1 MPTVIGVTGRDML
14 LPAVDQHTSAA
25 LVLAAPEEQPLEA
38 ALTEAWAAIEAVGYL
53 VVVVPGS
60 LPAEH
65 RRRLHS
71 VRSLL
76 ESDRIALVEVDLP
89 PLATALLAYQLRQI
103 AHYDL
108 GPGVIASAARLLA
121 HYLYAGAVLGSVAR
135 LDRVPV
141 GLGSHLRSWVP
152 GVHFAVL
159 AGPEPRITEVSDSAR
174 LPGPGYP
181 THLAVSGT
189 GPGTEWLRTRLGADW
204 KCQYL
209 RDLPA
214 LPAAP
219 RWWGTTKLVE
229 FAAYIADVGVLYQLV
244 SSAHRERCRWC
255 GLEMV
260 GDRCGFCAAVTAAP
274 LPPPPPGRGTAPP
287 ESGARQRAG

>member
-1 MPTVIGVTGRDML
+1 MFLPFTVWTSHSL
-14 LPAVDQHTSAA
+14 FAV
-25 LVLAAPEEQPLEA
+25 
-38 ALTEAWAAIEAVGYL
+38 AI
-53 VVVVPGS
+53 
-60 LPAEH
+60 
-65 RRRLHS
+65 
-71 VRSLL
+71 
-76 ESDRIALVEVDLP
+76 
-89 PLATALLAYQLRQI
+89 ALLACSWWRDYLRDRAGTGFWHETYFSRGGVEAI
-103 AHYDL
+103 YD
-108 GPGVIASAARLLA
+108 
-121 HYLYAGAVLGSVAR
+121 
-135 LDRVPV
+135 DMRVPV

-260 GDRCGFCAAVTAAP
+260 GDRCGFCAAVTAGIG
-274 LPPPPPGRGTAPP
+274 LCSLISTSR
-287 ESGARQRAG
+287 ARTPSANDTMAAGHQPQIAASRRRPTDDCQRSSPVRP